1 MKYKFYDRIQE
12 ATFSCLEEL
21 KCDIIENLLLTPEE
35 FRGISIILKSDLAE
49 NLLSKLLD
57 ADINGF
63 SLKLHPDFAEND
75 LSNEEYII
83 IDVLNDG
90 YIFVGKADLNTYFE
104 PDFVYLSDN
113 MDCKWLEKFSEYKN
127 DILIININ

>member
-12 ATFSCLEEL
+12 TTFSCLEEL

-35 FRGISIILKSDLAE
+35 FRDISIISKSDLAE

-63 SLKLHPDFAEND
+63 SLKLHPYFAEND

-90 YIFVGKADLNTYFE
+90 YVFMGKADLNTYFE
-104 PDFVYLSDN
+104 TDFVYLSDD
-113 MDCKWLEKFSEYKN
+113 MDCKWLEKFSGYKN
-127 DILIININ
+127 DILFFNIK